1 MAKKVQKV
9 VVSSNLGSVKNT
21 NALLDALKEAAKE
34 MSKMSNSADD
44 YFKEQRER
52 QREKDKAEEEAK
64 REAERKK
71 REQEQEQEVQDAKN
85 SKADKIRA
93 AFNVIK
99 SINDIFFEL
108 YQTDVDITLN
118 KIETFTDISQ
128 QRLSMLQKSFNGVIT
143 SSFTSLTQGSTEG
156 SYAAASAAVDNY
168 TAMEQFKMNEE
179 MNMLQMKNYEK
190 TRRADALGSVA
201 NNSWAAIGAII
212 GVAAGGPVGLAIGA
226 GVGMVIQEASK
237 WYTSVIKNDAK
248 MEEKKLKQLQEIK
261 KNALETSQSIQK
273 DAQNFTKTIEDS
285 LGKHQ
290 EAAKEIQS
298 TTGINHS
305 AMASNEKA
313 IFAMQQKIG
322 VIGRDGKWQHLDY
335 DATDMAKAQTGY
347 AEQTGRAA
355 SLNQKDY
362 NKLAQMGVL
371 LGSNETAVQLAASL
385 EVFNKSA
392 SDSTDLVFDMYKTA
406 NRMGLDA
413 KKFSKDL
420 VENLKLANKYSFKNG
435 VKGVMQMAAWSQKV
449 GFNMSSL
456 SGSLEKVSSG
466 GLEGVIK
473 MGAQLQVLGGRAAMN
488 ADPLAMMFE
497 RYADPKA
504 FAERIHD
511 MTKGLGVFNK
521 KTGETE
527 VSGFNL
533 MMAEELAN
541 TLGKSTEDIISEVR
555 RETARAEISKVIKP
569 NKYTEQ
575 QLDLISSKA
584 KYNTETQKWQVT
596 GADGVVKDIDDL
608 DSKDFEAMSMDHNE
622 TMEQRVADILSELK
636 KISGTAKEGQQSLEG
651 KVQDDWKANVEER
664 IADDRRFY
672 NDASGTLQG
681 IVTENMKFAT
691 EMNDAMHEQ
700 FNKSASL
707 LTEINNQ
714 TIKSAK
720 DMANAIAD
728 ASSYI
733 WSEIRILH
741 GNETQKDRNAFHLD
755 DFNDGITSGS
765 GNPMYVSAS
774 QVTPV
779 HDGYARIAKTDP
791 NDSAVFAKKGGP
803 FDTLFNGIFGKVLDI
818 ADAVV
823 PPILPQ
829 PGKLIKSVMAL
840 AAPEEHPSSDAASQ
854 MKQQWQKAEA
864 SSFEVYLHG
873 EIMLKTENG
882 RSFDISREL
891 ENNPMLIRALS
902 DAIGINISHKFNGG
916 RGKSIYNR

>member
-21 NALLDALKEAAKE
+21 NALLDELKEVAKE

-44 YFKEQRER
+44 YFKEQKEL
-52 QREKDKAEEEAK
+52 QKKKQKEEEEAK
-64 REAERKK
+64 REAEKK
-71 REQEQEQEVQDAKN
+71 NAELEKEQEEQNRATAKA
-85 SKADKIRA
+85 KKIRA
-93 AFNVIK
+93 IVEVIK
-99 SINDIFFEL
+99 HINDIFFEL

-118 KIETFTDISQ
+118 KIETFTEISQ

-190 TRRADALGSVA
+190 TRKADALGSVA
-201 NNSWAAIGAII
+201 NSSWAAIGAII

-261 KNALETSQSIQK
+261 KNALETSQNIQK
-273 DAQNFTKTIEDS
+273 EAQNFTKTIEDS

-371 LGSNETAVQLAASL
+371 LGSNETAVQLAASM

-651 KVQDDWKANVEER
+651 KVQDEWKANVEER

-681 IVTENMKFAT
+681 IVTENLKFAT

-700 FNKSASL
+700 FNKSSSL

-720 DMANAIAD
+720 DMANAMAD

-741 GNETQKDRNAFHLD
+741 GNETQKDRDAFHL

-840 AAPEEHPSSDAASQ
+840 AAPEEHPTSDAASQ
-854 MKQQWQKAEA
+854 MEQQWQKAEA

-902 DAIGINISHKFNGG
+902 DAIGANVSQKVNGG
-916 RGKSIYNR
+916 RGTPIYNR

>member
-71 REQEQEQEVQDAKN
+71 REQEQEPEVQDAKN